1 MEPAPA
7 AHAQRRAKREIR
19 RATRSRLTSKRSMPN
34 CATSFGRPSPVLSST
49 AQGKGAPRATAMR
62 SRCINADVEQV
73 TDEALS
79 GVDPQQRQRLAPPS
93 PFDALA
99 RLALPGEE
107 VSPGGTVGSQ
117 RYDSLAQQVS
127 AYLVTHRLACGRRVE
142 IDATRPGRSCCNKRC
157 VGRLRPRTFGSAVA
171 HLAQALDQPNTQCT
185 QRLEILVIRLV
196 QLEAQRR
203 GVVLGVVEGKSQYCV
218 AALVAQEVRPSFRVS
233 VLRPDNE
240 YSSACDR
247 SVLDLLPEPV
257 EFILTPI

>member
-1 MEPAPA
+1 
-7 AHAQRRAKREIR
+7 
-19 RATRSRLTSKRSMPN
+19 MPN
-34 CATSFGRPSPVLSST
+34 CAKSFGRPSPVLSST

-62 SRCINADVEQV
+62 SRSSTPMSSRSPTKRSPASTRNNAS
-73 TDEALS
+73 AS
-79 GVDPQQRQRLAPPS
+79 HRLARS
-93 PFDALA
+93 M
-99 RLALPGEE
+99 R
-107 VSPGGTVGSQ
+107 
-117 RYDSLAQQVS
+117 SLASRCQARRFPPAAPLAVS
-127 AYLVTHRLACGRRVE
+127 VMIPSRNKSWPISSRTELACGRRVE
-142 IDATRPGRSCCNKRC
+142 IDATRPGRSRCNKRC

-203 GVVLGVVEGKSQYCV
+203 GVVLRVIEGKSQYCV
-218 AALVAQEVRPSFRVS
+218 AAFVAQEVRPLFRVS